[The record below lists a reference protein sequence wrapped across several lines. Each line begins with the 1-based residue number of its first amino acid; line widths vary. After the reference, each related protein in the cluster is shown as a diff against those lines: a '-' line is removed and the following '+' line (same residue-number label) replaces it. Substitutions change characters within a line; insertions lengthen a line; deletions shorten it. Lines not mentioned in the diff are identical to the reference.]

1 MAVLTGKVIVITGAS
16 SGVGRAMA
24 NALAEQ
30 GAILLLAARDEEALE
45 EAARECRDLGGVT
58 YAIPTDTRNAA
69 DVEHL
74 ANTAT
79 ALTGELFAWIN
90 NAGVMAMGALD
101 QVPAEINEEVI
112 RTNLLG
118 YINGAQA
125 ALSIFKSQ
133 RYGIIVNNISVGGWL
148 PTPYAT
154 AYSASKFGLRGFS
167 EALKGEVKHF
177 PGISIVDLYPSFL
190 DTPGL
195 QHAAN
200 YTGKVIKPMPPLVDP
215 RTVANAVVRLLI
227 NPKPRKT
234 IGLPTYLLRLSYS
247 LFPACTRNTTGYVI
261 RTYLKQAQEI
271 ELTSGNIL
279 KPVAYGT
286 SIDGGWR
293 KEMRP
298 SAKAAG
304 IGIAALAGIGA
315 LIFTMNRNK

>member
-1 MAVLTGKVIVITGAS
+1 MALLSGKVIVITGAS

-30 GAILLLAARDEEALE
+30 GAILILAARDESALE
-45 EAARECRDLGGVT
+45 EAAKECRELGGVS

-74 ANTAT
+74 AMTAT

-90 NAGVMAMGALD
+90 NAGVMAIGALD

-118 YINGAQA
+118 YIHGAQA
-125 ALSIFKSQ
+125 AIPIFKRQ
-133 RYGIIVNNISVGGWL
+133 RHGIIINNISVGGWL

-167 EALKGEVKHF
+167 EALKGEIKHF

-200 YTGKVIKPMPPLVDP
+200 YTGKVIKPVPPLVDP
-215 RTVANAVVRLLI
+215 RTVASAVVRLLVY
-227 NPKPRKT
+227 PRPRKT
-234 IGLPTYLLRLSYS
+234 IGLPTFALRLSYS
-247 LFPACTRNTTGYVI
+247 LFPACTRNITGYII
-261 RTYLKQAQEI
+261 RTYLKKAQDI
-271 ELTSGNIL
+271 EMTSGNIL
-279 KPVAYGT
+279 APVAFGT

-293 KEMRP
+293 KEMKP
-298 SAKAAG
+298 AVKVAG
-304 IGIAALAGIGA
+304 MGLAALAGIGA
-315 LIFTMNRNK
+315 LIVTMNRRK

>member
-1 MAVLTGKVIVITGAS
+1 MALLSGKVIVITGAS

-30 GAILLLAARDEEALE
+30 GVILILAARDEEALE
-45 EAARECRDLGGVT
+45 ETAKECRELGGVS

-69 DVEHL
+69 DVEQL
-74 ANTAT
+74 AMTAT

-90 NAGVMAMGALD
+90 NAGVMAIGALD

-118 YINGAQA
+118 YINGAQVA
-125 ALSIFKSQ
+125 IPIFKRQ
-133 RYGIIVNNISVGGWL
+133 RHGIIINNISVGGWL

-167 EALKGEVKHF
+167 EALKGEIKHF

-200 YTGKVIKPMPPLVDP
+200 YTCKVIKPVPPLLDP
-215 RTVANAVVRLLI
+215 RTVANAVVRLLV
-227 NPKPRKT
+227 NPRPRKT
-234 IGLPTYLLRLSYS
+234 IGFPTFALRLSYS
-247 LFPACTRNTTGYVI
+247 LFPACTRNITGYVI
-261 RTYLKQAQEI
+261 RTYLKRSPDI
-271 ELTSGNIL
+271 ELTSGNVL
-279 KPVAYGT
+279 TPVAFGT

-293 KEMRP
+293 KEMKP
-298 SAKAAG
+298 AAKVAG
-304 IGIAALAGIGA
+304 IGLAALAGIGA
-315 LIFTMNRNK
+315 LILTINRNK

>member
-1 MAVLTGKVIVITGAS
+1 MPLLTGKVIVITGAS

-30 GAILLLAARDEEALE
+30 GAILILAARDEEALE
-45 EAARECRDLGGVT
+45 ETAKECRELGGVS
-58 YAIPTDTRNAA
+58 YAIPTDTRKAA
-69 DVEHL
+69 EVQDL

-90 NAGVMAMGALD
+90 NAGVMAIGALD

-118 YINGAQA
+118 YINGAQV
-125 ALSIFKSQ
+125 ALPIFKRQ
-133 RYGIIVNNISVGGWL
+133 RHGIIINNISVGGWL

-167 EALKGEVKHF
+167 EALKGEIKHF

-200 YTGKVIKPMPPLVDP
+200 YTGRVIKPLPPLADP
-215 RTVANAVVRLLI
+215 RTVAKAVVRLLV

-234 IGLPTYLLRLSYS
+234 IGFPTAALRLSYS
-247 LFPACTRNTTGYVI
+247 LFPACTRNITAYII
-261 RTYLKQAQEI
+261 RAYLKQAPEI
-271 ELTSGNIL
+271 EMTSG
-279 KPVAYGT
+279 T
-286 SIDGGWR
+286 SSHRW
-293 KEMRP
+293 P
-298 SAKAAG
+298 SAP
-304 IGIAALAGIGA
+304 ALTGDGE
-315 LIFTMNRNK
+315 KK

>member
-1 MAVLTGKVIVITGAS
+1 MALLSGKVIVITGAS

-30 GAILLLAARDEEALE
+30 GAILILAARDEEALE
-45 EAARECRDLGGVT
+45 EAAKECRELGGVS
-58 YAIPTDTRNAA
+58 YAIPTDTRIAA
-69 DVEHL
+69 EVQDL

-90 NAGVMAMGALD
+90 NAGVMAIGALD

-118 YINGAQA
+118 YINGAQV
-125 ALSIFKSQ
+125 ALPIFKRQ
-133 RYGIIVNNISVGGWL
+133 GHGIIINNISIGGWF

-167 EALKGEVKHF
+167 EALKGEIKHF

-200 YTGKVIKPMPPLVDP
+200 YTGKVIRPLPPLVDP

-227 NPKPRKT
+227 RPKPRKVV
-234 IGLPTYLLRLSYS
+234 GFPTMALRLSYL
-247 LFPACTRNTTGYVI
+247 LFPACTRNITGYVI
-261 RTYLKQAQEI
+261 RTYLKRAPEI
-271 ELTSGNIL
+271 ELTSGSVL
-279 KPVAYGT
+279 KPVPFGT

-293 KEMRP
+293 KEMNP
-298 SAKAAG
+298 STRVAG
-304 IGIAALAGIGA
+304 LGLAALAGIGA
-315 LIFTMNRNK
+315 LIVTMNRRK